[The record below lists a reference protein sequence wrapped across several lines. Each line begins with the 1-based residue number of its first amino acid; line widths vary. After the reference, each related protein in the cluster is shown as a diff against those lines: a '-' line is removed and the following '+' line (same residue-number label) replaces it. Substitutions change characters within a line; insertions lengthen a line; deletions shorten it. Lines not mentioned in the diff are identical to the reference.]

1 MKKILFALMAVV
13 LCVGLV
19 GGAFAYFTDTQAS
32 SNNVFASGN
41 IQLSMA
47 NINGTFSHDN
57 NVVIGGATNM
67 APGHAVG
74 PFTVYFKNTGTI
86 SGVVTAVVGYDTN
99 GVGYSL
105 YAQKLVVSNVSA
117 NGSDNVAPYWAEQI
131 VNTAGWTWQQGIDNG
146 YIVASSASGLAYP
159 YLPTIYGL
167 QTIVLHFSPYLGPS
181 TFTDATLTPGNYFSE
196 TLYLMLDSTA
206 GNALQSNSMPI
217 IVTGTIT
224 SN

>member
-32 SNNVFASGN
+32 AGNVFASGN
-41 IQLSMA
+41 IQLQMA
-47 NINGTFSHDN
+47 NSTGVFSHAN

-67 APGHAVG
+67 APGHEVG

-86 SGVVTAVVGYDTN
+86 SGVVTAVVSYDTTGTGN
-99 GVGYSL
+99 SA

-117 NGSDNVAPYWAEQI
+117 NGSPNVAPYWAEQI

-196 TLYLMLDSTA
+196 TLNLMLDSTA
-206 GNALQSNSMPI
+206 GNTFENNSLPI
-217 IVTGTIT
+217 TITGTIT